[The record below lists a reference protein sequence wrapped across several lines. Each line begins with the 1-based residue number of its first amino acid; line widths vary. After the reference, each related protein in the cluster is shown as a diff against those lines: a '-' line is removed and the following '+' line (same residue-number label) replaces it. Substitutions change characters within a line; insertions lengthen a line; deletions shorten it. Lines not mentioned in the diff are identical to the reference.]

1 MTIVLTIIILLAC
14 LVLGFF
20 VLVQNPKGGG
30 LAGQFGSLGAQVMGV
45 KQSTDVMEKGTWYT
59 MAIIAGLSILAVSFY
74 PEVKRATGE
83 PASRSQSQSGGD
95 QQAPAK
101 GGAPAQG
108 GGQAPAQ
115 QPAPAK

>member
-1 MTIVLTIIILLAC
+1 MTIVLTIVILLAC
-14 LVLGFF
+14 IVLGFF
-20 VLVQNPKGGG
+20 VLIQNPKGGG
-30 LAGQFGSLGAQVMGV
+30 LTGAFGSVGAQVMGV

-74 PEVKRATGE
+74 PEVKRSTGE
-83 PASRSQSQSGGD
+83 PAKSSQQSGGG
-95 QQAPAK
+95 QQAPAQ

-108 GGQAPAQ
+108 SNAPAQ